1 MTHPRADQPQPP
13 PVEASARTHTQEPQ
27 PVPILWTVRDVERFA
42 RCSIRQVAHLR
53 AAGLPF
59 VKIGQLVRFHPPR
72 VIGWLMS
79 HGGSAGRSG
88 AQLQNFGEVAS

>member
-1 MTHPRADQPQPP
+1 M
-13 PVEASARTHTQEPQ
+13 
-27 PVPILWTVRDVERFA
+27 PILWTVRDVSRFA

-59 VKIGQLVRFHPPR
+59 VKIGQLVRFHPQR

-79 HGGSAGRSG
+79 HEASVRTG
-88 AQLQNFGEVAS
+88 AQPQNSGGVGS